1 MINVLKKGQ
10 KATVRK
16 DIPSVDGMLYRD
28 TKVTID
34 EIGFP
39 DKGIRVKDD
48 LGKIW
53 YINLSDIRIQKWI
66 YSQTNKKK
74 KYKN

>member
-1 MINVLKKGQ
+1 MINLIKKGQ
-10 KATVRK
+10 KAIISR
-16 DIPSVDGMLYRD
+16 DISSSDGMLYKD

-39 DKGIRVKDD
+39 DKDMRITDE

-53 YINLSDIRIQKWI
+53 YVNLSDIRLL
-66 YSQTNKKK
+66 
-74 KYKN
+74 

>member
-1 MINVLKKGQ
+1 MINMIKIGQ
-10 KATVRK
+10 KAVISRN
-16 DIPSVDGMLYRD
+16 IPSADGMLYRD

-39 DKGIRVKDD
+39 DKDMRVTDE

-53 YINLSDIRIQKWI
+53 YVNLSDIRQLI
-66 YSQTNKKK
+66 
-74 KYKN
+74 

>member
-1 MINVLKKGQ
+1 MTKIIKIGQRAVIN
-10 KATVRK
+10 R
-16 DIPSVDGMLYRD
+16 DIASVDGMLYAD

-39 DKGIRVKDD
+39 DKDIRVKDD

-53 YINLSDIRIQKWI
+53 YINLSDIRTIE
-66 YSQTNKKK
+66 
-74 KYKN
+74 

>member
-1 MINVLKKGQ
+1 MIEVLKKGQ
-10 KATVRK
+10 KATINK
-16 DIPSVDGMLYRD
+16 NIPSVDGMLYAD

-39 DKGIRVKDD
+39 DKDLRVKDD

-53 YINLSDIRIQKWI
+53 YVNLSDIWIQK
-66 YSQTNKKK
+66 
-74 KYKN
+74 

>member
-1 MINVLKKGQ
+1 MIKILKKGQ
-10 KATVRK
+10 KAVVRK
-16 DIPSVDGMLYRD
+16 DIQSVDGMLYRD

-39 DKGIRVKDD
+39 YKDIRIKDD

-53 YINLSDIRIQKWI
+53 YVNLSDIRVEQ
-66 YSQTNKKK
+66 
-74 KYKN
+74 

>member
-1 MINVLKKGQ
+1 MINLLKKGQ
-10 KATVRK
+10 KAIVQR

-39 DKGIRVKDD
+39 DKDLRVKDE

-53 YINLSDIRIQKWI
+53 YINLSDIRML
-66 YSQTNKKK
+66 
-74 KYKN
+74 

>member
-1 MINVLKKGQ
+1 MLKILKKGQ
-10 KATVRK
+10 KATISK
-16 DIPSVDGMLYRD
+16 NIPSVDGMLYKD

-39 DKGIRVKDD
+39 DKDLRVKDD

-53 YINLSDIRIQKWI
+53 YINLSDVMMVE
-66 YSQTNKKK
+66 
-74 KYKN
+74 

>member
-1 MINVLKKGQ
+1 MIEVLKKGQ
-10 KATVRK
+10 KATINK
-16 DIPSVDGMLYRD
+16 NIPSVDGMLYAD

-39 DKGIRVKDD
+39 DKDIRVKDD

-53 YINLSDIRIQKWI
+53 YINLSDIRMV
-66 YSQTNKKK
+66 
-74 KYKN
+74 

>member
-1 MINVLKKGQ
+1 MIEVLKKGQ
-10 KATVRK
+10 KATINK
-16 DIPSVDGMLYRD
+16 NIPSVDGMLYAD

-39 DKGIRVKDD
+39 DKDLRVKDD

-53 YINLSDIRIQKWI
+53 YINLSDIRMV
-66 YSQTNKKK
+66 
-74 KYKN
+74 